1 MRPETIALGFVLTLL
16 FTGVLIYASRTE
28 VAPRGWE
35 YALLEHHRS
44 SGAEPRTNVA
54 HWITNQ
60 GVIEAHDTSLTAL
73 LDQVIAQEAP
83 ACTPEEGNL
92 VTYLEC
98 LSGAGWELLDHSYRE
113 RREEAPWPLQARV
126 IEQDKY
132 TFKRTLR

>member
-1 MRPETIALGFVLTLL
+1 MSSHSITSAFLVTIALAGLL
-16 FTGVLIYASRTE
+16 VYASRLPQE
-28 VAPRGWE
+28 PKGWE

-44 SGAEPRTNVA
+44 SGGEPRTNVA

-60 GVIEAHDTSLTAL
+60 GVIEAHDSSLTAL

-83 ACTPEEGNL
+83 ACQAEEGNL

-98 LSGAGWELLDHSYRE
+98 LSVAGWELLDHSYRE
-113 RREEAPWPLQARV
+113 RREDAPWPLQARV
-126 IEQDKY
+126 IEQDRY